1 MDSLAVIVLVV
12 AVAASLAAAGLIF
25 VTLRRDKRRMQREI
39 AAASAAHAYLALF
52 EIHAQVVAVTLAD
65 NSIAL
70 MVEAPPQKKLRF
82 SYIIEQPIK
91 QFVLKQTQVEVT
103 RMFWRFPLPPKDSK
117 TAEVHYGE
125 SAPPVATTPIGTAEE
140 DDEYFQHPAYQIE
153 EISWEKLVSVSHPK
167 SSPKASKK

>member
-1 MDSLAVIVLVV
+1 MDTLAVIVLGV
-12 AVAASLAAAGLIF
+12 AVVASLAATGLIF
-25 VTLRRDKRRMQREI
+25 VTLRRDKRRTQREA

-52 EIHAQVVAVTLAD
+52 EIHAHIVAVTLAD

-70 MVEAPPQKKLRF
+70 MVETPPQKKLRF

-103 RMFWRFPLPPKDSK
+103 RMFWRFPLPPKGSQ

-125 SAPPVATTPIGTAEE
+125 SVPPVATAPIAAAEE
-140 DDEYFQHPAYQIE
+140 DDEYFLHPAYQIE

-167 SSPKASKK
+167 STDKASKK